1 MYIHV
6 PITLS
11 QPNYNSLSV
20 AVFYQESV
28 SPPPHCVT
36 AAALSPPPHCHRRRI
51 VTAAALLHGR
61 HFVYGKWNNIL
72 DTIPIKRMNAAVT
85 MWRR

>member
-1 MYIHV
+1 MY
-6 PITLS
+6 
-11 QPNYNSLSV
+11 
-20 AVFYQESV
+20 
-28 SPPPHCVT
+28 
-36 AAALSPPPHCHRRRI
+36 LSPYPNLIITVFQLLYFTRNLCHRRRI

>member
-1 MYIHV
+1 MYLSPYPNLI
-6 PITLS
+6 IT
-11 QPNYNSLSV
+11 
-20 AVFYQESV
+20 VFQLLYFTRNLCHRRRIV
-28 SPPPHCVT
+28 SPP
-36 AAALSPPPHCHRRRI
+36 LHCHRRRI